1 MSIPEWLRRSW
12 LAQGLDTFLLSSS
25 LTCCVLDG
33 SWKLCP
39 SGIFPSSIFRW
50 CTWEIATPPDPFVF
64 SRNLLPRKCGR
75 CFRIFRR
82 SAKRTEME
90 WIEVCIYI
98 EVVHVFYPLQGFDQG
113 DSHWKSSDFPRAHNC
128 PAGKRYFEHFT
139 QRKSARKRHC
149 DECHTVDQLAQGR
162 RNHKPPGHP
171 LADSSY
177 LVLGQ
182 HIGIREFTDEV
193 CNQGRGSNPRNGP

>member
-1 MSIPEWLRRSW
+1 MSIPDWLRRSW
-12 LAQGLDTFLLSSS
+12 LAQGLETFLLSSS

-33 SWKLCP
+33 SSKLCP

-98 EVVHVFYPLQGFDQG
+98 EVVHVLYPLQGFDQG
-113 DSHWKSSDFPRAHNC
+113 TVTGRAAISHERGVSRVLT
-128 PAGKRYFEHFT
+128 G
-139 QRKSARKRHC
+139 
-149 DECHTVDQLAQGR
+149 HTVLNLILNVNAEHLKREPIRSSSSRACVIRCVHR
-162 RNHKPPGHP
+162 R
-171 LADSSY
+171 LTA
-177 LVLGQ
+177 
-182 HIGIREFTDEV
+182 
-193 CNQGRGSNPRNGP
+193 